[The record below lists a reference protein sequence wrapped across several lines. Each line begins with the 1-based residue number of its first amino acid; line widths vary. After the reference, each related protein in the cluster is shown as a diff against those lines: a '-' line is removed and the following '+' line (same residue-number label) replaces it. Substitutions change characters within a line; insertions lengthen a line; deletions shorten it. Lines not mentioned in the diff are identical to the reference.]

1 MSHTKYPRLLVSV
14 VAVSLLFGCRNEN
27 GAGDVIMV
35 PQHEKIPHVD
45 EDHLVVDK
53 TNPEDRTRALID
65 VGALP
70 NAETLPE
77 AVRDLHAYL
86 LHPEAFEV
94 DTLALPVSDRVR
106 VSAVEDGRLL
116 VLDVDLNELIEYG
129 TGTHETTVTAGA
141 GEGPGELAF
150 AKDLTTRGA
159 SVFVARSD
167 GKVTA
172 YDCGAGPCAYAKT
185 IALAMEAAAL
195 AVVGPDSLAI
205 AGAMMPPGGSAT
217 PVLDGLRD
225 VKAIYVVDENGRIGH
240 AFGDTYDT
248 GGHWML
254 LGPLVLTESLAYLSG
269 LNRYVLS
276 FERFPLLYVYDR
288 GGNLSRTFR
297 IKDFVLGKQK
307 YRPGTGNLEI
317 VLEDHSI
324 LRHEAVPHTNF
335 VIAEVTTR
343 KNGRVEG
350 YAFTWDVTRDY
361 YGIDL
366 SSDQSYFLGSATAT
380 DDSPPHLM
388 PIIDGLLIHQSGSLL
403 WAERKNDE

>member
-1 MSHTKYPRLLVSV
+1 MSHTKYSPFLVSV

-35 PQHEKIPHVD
+35 PQHEKIPYVD

-65 VGALP
+65 VGTLP

-77 AVRDLHAYL
+77 AVRNIHAYL

-94 DTLALPVSDRVR
+94 DTLALQVGDRVR
-106 VSAVEDGRLL
+106 VSTVEDGRLL
-116 VLDVDLNELIEYG
+116 VLDVDRNELIEYRP
-129 TGTHETTVTAGA
+129 GTHEATVAAGA

-150 AKDLTTRGA
+150 SKDLATRGA

-172 YDCGAGPCAYAKT
+172 YDCSAGPCAYVKT
-185 IALAMEAAAL
+185 IDLAMEAAAV

-205 AGAMMPPGGSAT
+205 AGAMMPPGGGAT
-217 PVLDGLRD
+217 PVLDGLQD
-225 VKAIYVVDENGRIGH
+225 VKANYVVNDNGRIGH
-240 AFGDTYDT
+240 SFGDTYDT

-254 LGPLVLTESLAYLSG
+254 LRPLVLEENVAYLSG
-269 LNRYVLS
+269 LNRYALS
-276 FERFPLLYVYDR
+276 FERFPLLLRLRPGRQPVENVSHKR
-288 GGNLSRTFR
+288 FR
-297 IKDFVLGKQK
+297 AGEAK

-317 VLEDHSI
+317 VLDDHSI

-335 VIAEVTTR
+335 LIVEVTTR
-343 KNGRVEG
+343 KNGRGED

-366 SSDQSYFLGSATAT
+366 SSDQRYFLGSAAETDGSTAR
-380 DDSPPHLM
+380 LM
-388 PIIDGLLIHQSGSLL
+388 PGANGLLMHQSGLLL
-403 WAERKNDE
+403 WAERRNDE